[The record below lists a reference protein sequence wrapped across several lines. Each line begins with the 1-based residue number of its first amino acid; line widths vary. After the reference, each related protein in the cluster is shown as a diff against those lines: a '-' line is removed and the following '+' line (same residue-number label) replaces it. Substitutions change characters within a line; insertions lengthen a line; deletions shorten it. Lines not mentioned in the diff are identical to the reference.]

1 MPDTIFI
8 FLLAL
13 ILFGPKKLP
22 EIGREIGK
30 FLAEFKRA
38 SNSFKS
44 QIQSEMEKAGVDVG
58 PMMQSGGQQT
68 SSFAQTLL
76 PPAVKSALSD
86 IDNAHDRLMK
96 TAKMAFDAQNYTA
109 RPEAPVYAT
118 SASEVPPALLPAE
131 GDAPAAQTDA
141 LPAQTDALPAQTDA
155 LPAQAETPAA
165 ETGAAAAAHDASPAE
180 AATVQLT
187 PDPAPEKSTSAL
199 QSS

>member
-58 PMMQSGGQQT
+58 PIMQSGGQQT

-86 IDNAHDRLMK
+86 IDSAHDRLMK

-109 RPEAPVYAT
+109 RPEAPVYAP
-118 SASEVPPALLPAE
+118 SASEVPPVLLPAE
-131 GDAPAAQTDA
+131 ADAPAAEA
-141 LPAQTDALPAQTDA
+141 EIPPAQIDAPV
-155 LPAQAETPAA
+155 AQADVAA
-165 ETGAAAAAHDASPAE
+165 TFPEASPAE
-180 AATVQLT
+180 AATEQLT
-187 PDPAPEKSTSAL
+187 PDPTPEKSNSAL